1 LLTAELQHRVG
12 ELVVDVAFSVANGAC
27 LGLVGPSGAGKT
39 TILRLLSGTTCPGG
53 GRITCDAEE
62 EWFDSTR
69 GVALSPELRRCGYV
83 FQDYALFP
91 HLSAWRNVAFA
102 LPGRTRGEKER
113 RRARAH
119 ELLGRFGLAELAN
132 ARPDTLSGG
141 ERQRVALARALAPQ
155 PKLLLLDE
163 PLAALDVR
171 ARTDASRTLAA
182 TLRSLDVPAVLVTH
196 DWEDASLLADAVA
209 VVDRGRI
216 IQRGSASELAS
227 MPASS
232 FVADLAGA
240 VVLRGV
246 AAEAEAGSTLIEL
259 EGGGTVA
266 TTERARGQVGVCVYP
281 WEITIRRSPHTADES
296 AQNHL
301 RARVVSLTS
310 VANRVR
316 VGLHAPQP
324 LVAEVTGRA
333 VEDLDLEIGAEV
345 TAVWKATATRVTPLS

>member
-1 LLTAELQHRVG
+1 LLTAELHHRVG
-12 ELVVDVAFSVANGAC
+12 GLVVDVAFAVANGAC
-27 LGLVGPSGAGKT
+27 LALVGPSGAGKT
-39 TILRLLSGTTCPGG
+39 TILRLLAGTARPGR
-53 GRITCDAEE
+53 GRITCDAER
-62 EWFDSTR
+62 WFDCAT
-69 GVALSPELRRCGYV
+69 GVALPPELRRCGYV

-91 HLSAWRNVAFA
+91 HLSAWRNVAFG
-102 LPGRTRGEKER
+102 LPARTRGERES

-119 ELLGRFGLAELAN
+119 DLLERVGLAERAS

-171 ARTDASRTLAA
+171 AKAEASRTLAA
-182 TLRSLDVPAVLVTH
+182 TLRSLEVPAVLVTH
-196 DWEDASLLADAVA
+196 DWEDASLLADEVA
-209 VVDRGRI
+209 VIDRGRI
-216 IQRGSASELAS
+216 IQRGTASELAS
-227 MPASS
+227 RPASS

-246 AAEAEAGSTLIEL
+246 ATQPRAGSTVVEL

-266 TTERARGQVGVCVYP
+266 TTERAQGHVGVCVYP
-281 WEITIRRSPHTADES
+281 WEITIRRSPYTGDES

-316 VGLHAPQP
+316 LGLQASQP

-333 VEDLDLEIGAEV
+333 VDELDLEIGTEV
-345 TAVWKATATRVTPLS
+345 TAVWKATATRVTPLN